1 MPKQAVRALILLR
14 KQLDTLEADLAEN
27 YRRVGVESQN
37 AIVELGLGVGDERV
51 VKRLGENWR
60 VIRQTDGVRVL
71 PVSVDEDI

>member
-71 PVSVDEDI
+71 PISVDEDI

>member
-37 AIVELGLGVGDERV
+37 AIAELGLAVGDERV

-71 PVSVDEDI
+71 PISVDEDI